1 MVSGSET
8 QEVLQMNGDAFGSWD
23 GRVEKGGER
32 GGGGERERRAEGRG
46 RGGAKM

>member
-1 MVSGSET
+1 MVTGSET

-23 GRVEKGGER
+23 GRVEKGGG